1 MFHVLSKKFSSR
13 EADGWLPFS
22 ALPCEETMKHYNSSP
37 RLNNQTAN
45 HGRERSNRKGLWLS
59 TLGLRFSLRDY
70 AFCMATLLLFC
81 LGSLFYQL
89 NGGPPK
95 VLLEIRQYLGKCFLC
110 STSPRPTFQLCRRGT
125 CWILW
130 AIRASCWSDVLGQV
144 WCCACSPLRAHL
156 YAAQERVSRA
166 VSVSWRR
173 VYSSH
178 SVVMQLLC
186 LRWLSVSCALWR
198 KVEARAGSVSKQTHA
213 ASLLPQRN
221 QHILSTVLRCSV
233 NWNRGKKEKTK

>member
-45 HGRERSNRKGLWLS
+45 HGRERNNRKGLWLS

-110 STSPRPTFQLCRRGT
+110 STSPRPTFQLCRGGT
-125 CWILW
+125 CWIFW

-144 WCCACSPLRAHL
+144 TRSPLRGTGESLVRCLSPEDARIYL
-156 YAAQERVSRA
+156 IQSLCNCYVWGDSLCRV
-166 VSVSWRR
+166 
-173 VYSSH
+173 
-178 SVVMQLLC
+178 LC
-186 LRWLSVSCALWR
+186 DVKS
-198 KVEARAGSVSKQTHA
+198 ARAGSVSKQTHA

-221 QHILSTVLRCSV
+221 QHILSTVLRCPV
-233 NWNRGKKEKTK
+233 KCNRGKKGKTK